1 MSLHTHL
8 RSPGNN
14 TREMDFL
21 NDRLRRHM
29 PSQQKVAVDSEPR
42 ISGIYDASNSTLGA
56 KDPNIRLPAEF
67 YDPTVRSILDKIAFE
82 EEFVPFQEN
91 EEYRTLGIG
100 ALLGDIVER
109 MTQCISPRQTE
120 QPIRMAFSGGHDST
134 IMGILGS
141 YGALEGEHRVWP
153 PYSSSVALELF
164 RDKRN
169 TSEKGPPTSNASTS
183 EKSTIGRTS
192 TTELSAAQRQS
203 TDGYFVRM
211 RYNDHPLTLP
221 GCRAVRKHL
230 EGDESFCTLV
240 YIPGTHSDS
249 VMANSQF

>member
-1 MSLHTHL
+1 
-8 RSPGNN
+8 
-14 TREMDFL
+14 MDFL

-29 PSQQKVAVDSEPR
+29 PSQQRVAVDSEPR

-56 KDPNIRLPAEF
+56 KDSDIKLPAEF

-91 EEYRTLGIG
+91 KEYRTLGIG

-109 MTQCISPRQTE
+109 MTQCIDAPQSE
-120 QPIRMAFSGGHDST
+120 QRLRMNFSGGHDST

-153 PYSSSVALELF
+153 PYSSSVAIEVF
-164 RDKRN
+164 RAKRDK
-169 TSEKGPPTSNASTS
+169 SEKGRPTSKASTR
-183 EKSTIGRTS
+183 EKLIIGRTS
-192 TTELSAAQRQS
+192 TTELSAAQKQS
-203 TDGYFVRM
+203 MEGYFVRM
-211 RYNDHPLTLP
+211 RYNDRPLTLP
-221 GCRAVRKHL
+221 GCKAVRKHL

-240 YIPGTHSDS
+240 YIPETHSKREMADS
-249 VMANSQF
+249 LL